1 MGRQVFVFKNGTKRV
16 TTNIGC
22 GFVAVVEQTKDDVSV
37 MIKKENHNENDIGRN
52 CRCLRS

>member
-1 MGRQVFVFKNGTKRV
+1 MGRQIFVFKDGTKRV

-37 MIKKENHNENDIGRN
+37 MIKKENHNEDDIGRN
-52 CRCLRS
+52 CDCLQS